1 MKWPVLKTND
11 AQDRAGRSGYRG
23 WLDVSLPQRK
33 IWKLPLPGTVLS
45 KKNKQLSI
53 HSVDSVNAHIYMQY
67 RAIFTGKK
75 LDISSNI
82 CTSHCKSA
90 ENVKYS

>member
-1 MKWPVLKTND
+1 MTPRIELAGLGIGDGWMSPYHNARYGNFLYQVLCF
-11 AQDRAGRSGYRG
+11 Q
-23 WLDVSLPQRK
+23 
-33 IWKLPLPGTVLS
+33 
-45 KKNKQLSI
+45 KKKQLSI